1 MEKKTAQKKSDR
13 TRQRLT
19 EAALSMM
26 AEKGYQGVTIRDICV
41 RADVSVG
48 TFYRY
53 FETKTDVLREMY
65 AAGDALMQ
73 TENPALADR
82 TWTERI
88 MAFVTKYAR
97 LNIDTGL
104 DGLRVLYN
112 PENTWFTQMRPM
124 QRKLSELFS
133 GAQTAGE
140 LTDNVSVEEMTELF
154 FVCMRGICY
163 DWCISNGSYDLEE
176 RMKRQMT
183 LIFRGFLPG

>member
-1 MEKKTAQKKSDR
+1 MDDKTAQKKSDR

-26 AEKGYQGVTIRDICV
+26 KERGYQGVTIRDICV
-41 RADVSVG
+41 RVGVSVG

-53 FETKTDVLREMY
+53 FETKSDVLREMY

-73 TENPALADR
+73 AEDPALAGR

-88 MAFVTKYAR
+88 MTFVAKYAR

-112 PENTWFTQMRPM
+112 PENTWFTQTRPM

-133 GAQTAGE
+133 GAQAVGE
-140 LTDNVSVEEMTELF
+140 LTDNASVEEMTELF

-163 DWCISNGSYDLEE
+163 DWCISNGAYDLEE
-176 RMKRQMT
+176 RMKKQM
-183 LIFRGFLPG
+183 LFILGAFCA